1 MIVRILI
8 WLAVLIA
15 ISLIVLW
22 VVSGGIGKT
31 INKVRTFTSSSGDE
45 TSSFGSFRLPWQPE
59 NPVLGPEFSDS
70 TDYAYENFQTVEEE
84 LASLQEEYETLEDAT
99 RAALD
104 FGTPSP
110 FRGIVYIDGTG
121 EALETVPDVEYLRLA
136 AAWNNT
142 APVDIT
148 GWSLQSAVTGVRA
161 YIPRGAYDF
170 RMGSINEQK
179 NIQLNADASVIV
191 ISGGSPV
198 GTSFREN
205 MCSGYLNQF
214 QSFSPPL
221 SEHCP
226 YPSETV
232 PLSAENLNLY
242 GDACVDLA
250 RTLPTCR
257 APISYF
263 TSELSQPCRSF
274 LANTLSY
281 NGCID
286 TYRYRANFT
295 ENLWRVYLNSPRE
308 LWRNTHDVI
317 RLLDAKGRTVD
328 ALAY

>member
-8 WLAVLIA
+8 WLGVFIV
-15 ISLIVLW
+15 ISLFVLW
-22 VVSGGIGKT
+22 IVSGGIGKT
-31 INKVRTFTSSSGDE
+31 IGKVKTFADSPEDGTSM
-45 TSSFGSFRLPWQPE
+45 FGSFRLPWQPE
-59 NPVLGPEFSDS
+59 SFNFGPEFSDS
-70 TDYAYENFQTVEEE
+70 ADYSYENVQTVEQE
-84 LASLQEEYETLEDAT
+84 LASLQKEYEHLEDAT

-110 FRGIVYIDGTG
+110 FRDMVHIDGTG
-121 EALETVPDVEYLRLA
+121 ETLETKPDVEHLRLVA
-136 AAWNNT
+136 SWNNT
-142 APVDIT
+142 VPVDIT
-148 GWSLQSAVTGVRA
+148 GWSLQSAVTGVRVH
-161 YIPRGAYDF
+161 IPRGAYDF
-170 RMGSINEQK
+170 RMGFVNEQK
-179 NIQLNADASVIV
+179 NIQLNAGASVI
-191 ISGGSPV
+191 ITSGGSPV

-205 MCSGYLNQF
+205 TCSGYLNQF

-221 SEHCP
+221 PEHCP
-226 YPSETV
+226 YPSEAV

-257 APISYF
+257 VPISYF